1 MEKTIVRSFI
11 IRPKYH
17 DVQDHAV
24 REFDV
29 DGDDVDEEIATKI
42 TVLEIGLGRKHK
54 SLVII
59 PEYSTESSGIHFGLV
74 TALHCKVTF

>member
-1 MEKTIVRSFI
+1 MEKTIVNGFI
-11 IRPKYH
+11 IRSKNP
-17 DVQDHAV
+17 VG
-24 REFDV
+24 REFDI
-29 DGDDVDEEIATKI
+29 DGDDVDEEISTKI

-59 PEYSTESSGIHFGLV
+59 PEHSVHSYGIRFGMV